1 MIKNELIQFM
11 DQEIAAINSH
21 PKVQK
26 KGSVGQILGYGTY
39 GFVCEWKDSSG
50 TAKAVKILDPDY
62 VTKKNAF
69 AAPQLNR
76 ILSTASVYLGE
87 KQSAKESF
95 CAITI
100 DEAYA
105 SEKLAGTKNKH
116 LMTILDGSQAVKLQN
131 RYVQLIVMP
140 KLMTI
145 EQLPVSDSPE
155 RQIVE
160 ILTQCCEGLHA
171 LHEEPKVLHNT
182 AIGLDAL
189 IHNDLKPDNIFV
201 AAHTSGELS
210 ANWYIIFFSNQ
221 YI

>member
-1 MIKNELIQFM
+1 MIGNELLQFVN
-11 DQEIAAINSH
+11 QEISALNSH

-26 KGSVGQILGYGTY
+26 KGSIGQILGCGTY
-39 GFVCEWKDSSG
+39 GFVCEWKDGSG
-50 TAKAVKILDPDY
+50 KDKAVKILDPDY
-62 VTKKNAF
+62 VTKKNSF
-69 AAPQLNR
+69 AVSPLND
-76 ILSTASVYLGE
+76 ILSSASVYLGE
-87 KQSAKESF
+87 KQSAREAF
-95 CAITI
+95 CTITM

-116 LMTILDGSQAVKLQN
+116 LMTILDGSQAVKLEN

-145 EQLPVSDSPE
+145 EQIPVSDSPE

-171 LHEEPKVLHNT
+171 LHEEPKMLHNT
-182 AIGLDAL
+182 SIGLDAL

-201 AAHTSGELS
+201 ESMLPATFSQTRMSS
-210 ANWYIIFFSNQ
+210 ATTVPV
-221 YI
+221 